1 MTFSSLFLFLASP
14 YWFFLGTPS
23 YHVGTL
29 AKAEVSTKAAS
40 FFLLTFR
47 SFWHFPRRITVPQAS
62 SANSINA
69 AEFYLTCDSMSC
81 HIKHMARGPS
91 GRLVI
96 EVDPDLKRNLHSAL
110 AADGTCLKDWFLGC
124 VREYF
129 THRHQP
135 SLPGLTHFPRQS
147 SSEARLRAAEDSG
160 DYKTRKSH
168 K

>member
-1 MTFSSLFLFLASP
+1 MSSLTWLDCSEYERRRVPLCIEITSGTGKRHFTSQCKFASK
-14 YWFFLGTPS
+14 LG
-23 YHVGTL
+23 VKRVACGK
-29 AKAEVSTKAAS
+29 KASNWPPLR
-40 FFLLTFR
+40 FCLT
-47 SFWHFPRRITVPQAS
+47 SDW
-62 SANSINA
+62 
-69 AEFYLTCDSMSC
+69 MSC

-135 SLPGLTHFPRQS
+135 SLPGLTRFPRRS
-147 SSEARLRAAEDSG
+147 PSEPQQRAAEDSG
-160 DYKTRKSH
+160 DYQTRKSH